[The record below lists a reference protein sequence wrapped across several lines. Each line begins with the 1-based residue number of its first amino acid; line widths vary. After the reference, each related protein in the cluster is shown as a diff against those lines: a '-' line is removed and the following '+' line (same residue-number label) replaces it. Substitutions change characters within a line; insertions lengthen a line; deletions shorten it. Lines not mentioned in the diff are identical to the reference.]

1 MVVPPQ
7 HRSTTWFVLK
17 SVLSARPSSY
27 WKSFI
32 NIPICL
38 TDTSTNARSATK
50 MMLQPTG
57 IRILKKSGLTIERG
71 GKTQNVSRHLR
82 KFQKHGEPRIEEGQS
97 LTMPWLEPS
106 VMAVYFGSHVSDVGN
121 KSPSLTTRI
130 TTSLSMLCGFAN
142 RAISNGIKS

>member
-50 MMLQPTG
+50 MMSQPTG
-57 IRILKKSGLTIERG
+57 IRILRKSGLMTERG
-71 GKTQNVSRHLR
+71 VNSQNASRRIR
-82 KFQKHGEPRIEEGQS
+82 KLHGHGELKTKEELQR
-97 LTMPWLEPS
+97 TMPYLEPS
-106 VMAVYFGSHVSDVGN
+106 VMAVYFGYPALGVGN
-121 KSPSLTTRI
+121 KSPSLITRI
-130 TTSLSMLCGFAN
+130 MTNLSKLCGFVS
-142 RAISNGIKS
+142 RAINNGIKR

>member
-17 SVLSARPSSY
+17 SVLSAKPSSY

-32 NIPICL
+32 NILICL
-38 TDTSTNARSATK
+38 TVMSTNARNAIK

-57 IRILKKSGLTIERG
+57 IRILKNSGLMTVKG
-71 GKTQNVSRHLR
+71 VKSQNALKRRQKSQKPGETKIKEEQRH
-82 KFQKHGEPRIEEGQS
+82 
-97 LTMPWLEPS
+97 TMPLLEPS
-106 VMAVYFGSHVSDVGN
+106 VMAVYFDYPASDVGQT
-121 KSPSLTTRI
+121 SPSHITRI
-130 TTSLSMLCGFAN
+130 TTSLLKLCGFAN